1 MASTGPIRS
10 SRDTASRISDAAVFT
25 FGYRAWRF
33 TQALGRLS

>member
-1 MASTGPIRS
+1 MASAGSTRS
-10 SRDTASRISDAAVFT
+10 TLLTASRTSDAAVFT